1 MRYIFGFNYCCSRNC
16 DREKCY
22 AYVVKMPIIQKVVVD
37 PEKKNFL
44 ITEFYWQ
51 DLESILI
58 SNSPL

>member
-1 MRYIFGFNYCCSRNC
+1 MCYIFGFNYYCSRNC

-22 AYVVKMPIIQKVVVD
+22 AYVVKGLIIKKVVVD

-58 SNSPL
+58 GNSPL